1 MRKKFF
7 LFAFLLIQALSLSVN
22 YDSMARPARTG
33 KIAFMQPDGSS
44 FVGSI
49 TGDEFFRLKMTESG
63 ESIIQDEDGWWC
75 YAAYDALGN
84 KYSSG
89 VKVGASDIA
98 AKTASRQIP
107 YAQLIQKAAERRAE
121 FDNELALKR
130 EKMRNSM
137 TLTKAGAGPVE
148 KHGIIIL
155 AAFKDKAFTYTKQH
169 FENMMNQEGYS
180 FNGATGSATE
190 YFQDQFGDLYNF
202 KFDVSDIVTLPG
214 TRKSY
219 GQNVGSDESDANPR
233 KMIKEACVLAKE
245 AGVDFSRYDDDGD
258 GEVDTVFVI
267 FAGEDEADSSNDDC
281 IWAHAWVLGNSY
293 KVSLNGK
300 TINTYACAS
309 ELGCDFELDRFGN
322 VKVTDYYLAGI
333 GTFCHEYS
341 HTFGLA
347 DLYDTD
353 YNSNG
358 GVCEAL
364 WTTTGLMDGGNMNNK
379 GNTPPNWNAIDRMQ
393 IGVGNCIELTPGKY
407 NIKPISEN
415 GDYYK
420 LETGTPGEYYLIEC
434 RDASNVWDSHTGGS
448 GMLVYHID
456 RTSSAKNNY
465 WAQNAPNVKPSH
477 QCADLIE
484 PEKGMRNQFLYQ
496 GDWYFSPFLAENHFA
511 AIQRLYY
518 PNGQIDFLDKS
529 YALTSWYG
537 AKIDARIENICR
549 ESDGSISFNVV
560 DYMTVTPF
568 QNEALIE
575 IQDLDATGDVT
586 LDISNGSD
594 KKSIKLH
601 PDESGDYRTMIE
613 GLNAGTQY
621 TLELNYQNASGTST
635 AKSKTFRTLEMSDF
649 KKICLDFP
657 IRKSD
662 GSFPKG
668 ARIPL
673 AILNAQDALKVEWY
687 FNSGEISCGSD
698 YKWAI
703 PSSGELKA
711 VVTLPEGE
719 VSIYKKITVK

>member
-1 MRKKFF
+1 MGKKFI
-7 LFAFLLIQALSLSVN
+7 LIAFLLIQALSLSVN

-89 VKVGASDIA
+89 VKVGVSDIT

-107 YAQLIQKAAERRAE
+107 YAQLIQKAAARRAE
-121 FDNELALKR
+121 FDNEFALKR
-130 EKMRNSM
+130 EKMRNSLN
-137 TLTKAGAGPVE
+137 LTKAGAGPVE

-233 KMIKEACVLAKE
+233 KMVKEACVLAKE

-309 ELGCDFELDRFGN
+309 ELGCDFELDRLGN

-341 HTFGLA
+341 HTF
-347 DLYDTD
+347 
-353 YNSNG
+353 
-358 GVCEAL
+358 
-364 WTTTGLMDGGNMNNK
+364 
-379 GNTPPNWNAIDRMQ
+379 
-393 IGVGNCIELTPGKY
+393 
-407 NIKPISEN
+407 
-415 GDYYK
+415 
-420 LETGTPGEYYLIEC
+420 
-434 RDASNVWDSHTGGS
+434 
-448 GMLVYHID
+448 
-456 RTSSAKNNY
+456 
-465 WAQNAPNVKPSH
+465 
-477 QCADLIE
+477 
-484 PEKGMRNQFLYQ
+484 
-496 GDWYFSPFLAENHFA
+496 
-511 AIQRLYY
+511 
-518 PNGQIDFLDKS
+518 
-529 YALTSWYG
+529 
-537 AKIDARIENICR
+537 
-549 ESDGSISFNVV
+549 
-560 DYMTVTPF
+560 
-568 QNEALIE
+568 
-575 IQDLDATGDVT
+575 
-586 LDISNGSD
+586 
-594 KKSIKLH
+594 
-601 PDESGDYRTMIE
+601 
-613 GLNAGTQY
+613 
-621 TLELNYQNASGTST
+621 
-635 AKSKTFRTLEMSDF
+635 
-649 KKICLDFP
+649 
-657 IRKSD
+657 
-662 GSFPKG
+662 
-668 ARIPL
+668 
-673 AILNAQDALKVEWY
+673 
-687 FNSGEISCGSD
+687 
-698 YKWAI
+698 
-703 PSSGELKA
+703 
-711 VVTLPEGE
+711 
-719 VSIYKKITVK
+719 

>member
-1 MRKKFF
+1 MGKKFI
-7 LFAFLLIQALSLSVN
+7 LIAFLLIQALSLSVN

-75 YAAYDALGN
+75 YAAYDALGK

-98 AKTASRQIP
+98 AKAASREIP
-107 YAQLIQKAAERRAE
+107 YTQLIQRAATRRAE
-121 FDNELALKR
+121 FNAELALKR

-155 AAFKDKAFTYTKQH
+155 AAYSDVAFTYSKQN
-169 FENMMNQEGYS
+169 FENMMNQSGYS
-180 FNGATGSATE
+180 YNGATGSAKD
-190 YFQDQFGDLYNF
+190 YFEAQFGNMYNF
-202 KFDVSDIVTLPG
+202 NFDVSDIVTL
-214 TRKSY
+214 TNNRKYY
-219 GQNVGSDESDANPR
+219 GQNVGSDDNDARPQQ
-233 KMIKEACVLAKE
+233 MVSEACTLA
-245 AGVDFSRYDDDGD
+245 ADSGVDVSKYDDDGD
-258 GEVDTVFVI
+258 GYVDTVFVI
-267 FAGEDEADSSNDDC
+267 FAGDDEADSGNEDC
-281 IWAHAWVLGNSY
+281 IWAHAWALS
-293 KVSLNGK
+293 KAITLSGK
-300 TINTYACAS
+300 KILSYACAS
-309 ELGCDFELDRFGN
+309 ELGREIVFDKWGN
-322 VKVTDYYLAGI
+322 ATAGEAYLAGI

-364 WTTTGLMDGGNMNNK
+364 WNTTGLMDGGNMNNK

-393 IGVGNCIELTPGKY
+393 LGVGNCIELTPGKY

-456 RTSSAKNNY
+456 RTSSAINNY

-496 GDWYFSPFLAENHFA
+496 GDWYFSPSFDENHFA

-518 PNGQIDFLDKS
+518 PNRQIDFLDKS

-586 LDISNGSD
+586 LDISNSSD

-635 AKSKTFRTLEMSDF
+635 TKSKTFRTLEMSDF

-673 AILNAQDALKVEWY
+673 AILNAQDALNVEWY
-687 FNSGEISCGSD
+687 FNSEKISFGSD
-698 YKWAI
+698 FKWAI

-711 VVTLPEGE
+711 VLTLPEGE